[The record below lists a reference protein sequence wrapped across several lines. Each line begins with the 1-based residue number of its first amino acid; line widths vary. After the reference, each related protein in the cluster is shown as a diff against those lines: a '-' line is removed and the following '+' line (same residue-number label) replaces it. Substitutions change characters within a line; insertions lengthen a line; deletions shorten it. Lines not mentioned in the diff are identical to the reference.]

1 MILDYILYGMRF
13 KVDNEHILRIDRNVI
28 VDYWKADD
36 LSDVKLEVERHMIK
50 NHNLYKNILIEL

>member
-1 MILDYILYGMRF
+1 MRF